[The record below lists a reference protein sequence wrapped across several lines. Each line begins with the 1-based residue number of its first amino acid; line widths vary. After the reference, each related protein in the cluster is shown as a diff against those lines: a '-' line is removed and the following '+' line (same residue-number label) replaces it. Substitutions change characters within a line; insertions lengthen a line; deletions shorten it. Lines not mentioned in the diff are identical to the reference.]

1 MRKCSTAKIVYTAIE
16 FVDIAGLVKGASKGE
31 GLGNK
36 FLSHIREVDA
46 VVHVV
51 RCFEDQNITH
61 VSGNIDPVRDIEI
74 INLELIFA
82 DMDTLTRRI
91 EKTQTAAKSG
101 DKKYL
106 EELAVLRKLYQT
118 LEKGL
123 PARMAN
129 LNENEYDVAKS
140 LFLLTFKPV
149 IYCANINEGGES
161 AYVES
166 VRQYA
171 AKENSGVI
179 ALCAALEEELSQ
191 LDDEERELFF
201 AELGIAESGLD
212 KLTKACYDLLGLISF
227 LTAGE
232 KESRA
237 WRIKKGTKAP
247 QAAGVIHSDFERG
260 FIRAEV
266 IDYPSLL
273 ECGSFA
279 AAKAKGKLR
288 SEGKDYVIKDGD
300 VVEFRFNV

>member
-1 MRKCSTAKIVYTAIE
+1 MYTAIE